1 MFLEGKGSNI
11 RKRLLREIMESLP
24 VEVYKSRL
32 NTCLSGV
39 MEAWTADHRLGQI
52 WLCELSRSIQILQL
66 YGSVQIE

>member
-11 RKRLLREIMESLP
+11 WKRLLREIMESLP

-39 MEAWTADHRLGQI
+39 MEAWTADHRLGQR
-52 WLCELSRSIQILQL
+52 WAM
-66 YGSVQIE
+66 